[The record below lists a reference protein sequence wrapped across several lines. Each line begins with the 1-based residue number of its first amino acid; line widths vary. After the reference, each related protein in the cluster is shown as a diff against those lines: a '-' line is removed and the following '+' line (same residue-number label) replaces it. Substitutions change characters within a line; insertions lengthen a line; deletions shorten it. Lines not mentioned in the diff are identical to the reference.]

1 MLVRINEAHKFLRGL
16 SDDALR
22 HEAEVAPLAQPELV
36 TKLKKTDKPV
46 RFCDIHPERWK
57 GQGKRK
63 KVMK

>member
-1 MLVRINEAHKFLRGL
+1 MLGWIGEAYKFLRGL